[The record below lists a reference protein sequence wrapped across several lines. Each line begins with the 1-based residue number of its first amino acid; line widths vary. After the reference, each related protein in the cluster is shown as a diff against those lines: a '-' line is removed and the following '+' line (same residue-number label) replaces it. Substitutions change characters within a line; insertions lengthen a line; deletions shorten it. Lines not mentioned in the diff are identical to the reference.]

1 MNRKTSDYPNEIL
14 KNNIETITN
23 DHDDENVYEI
33 KIYRKQSGEKGC
45 FRIFTGGCW
54 KYVCRDEGCMKIPIY
69 NHKGEKRGLYC
80 SIHKK
85 PGMINVKNKQCTEEG
100 CMKQP
105 SYNHKGEKGGLYCWI
120 HKKEGMID
128 VKNKQCTEEGCMKQ
142 SLYNHEGE
150 KRGLYCSIHK
160 KEGMIDVMNK
170 RCAEES
176 CMKIPIYNHKWEKRG
191 LYCSIHKKEGMINVK
206 DKRCAEESCM
216 KIPIYNH
223 KGEKRGLYCS
233 IHKKEGMI
241 DVMNKRCNGYLCDT
255 FAINK
260 YDGYCIRCYIH
271 MFPDKP
277 VSRNF
282 KTKETAVV
290 NHIKQTFPNH
300 DWVCDKQVLGGCSK
314 KRPDMYCDF
323 GYQIVIIEIDEEQHN
338 TYESSCESKRCMEI
352 SKDFHHRPLI
362 FLRFNPD
369 KYKNRDGDLI
379 RSCWSYNSNGISVV
393 SKNKKKEWN
402 NRLETLS
409 THIDFWTNP
418 KNKSEKTV
426 QIIELFFDGY

>member
-1 MNRKTSDYPNEIL
+1 MEHSVKPNHDILSVGTILNRKTLDNAIKIL
-14 KNNIETITN
+14 ENDIETVTN
-23 DHDDENVYEI
+23 DHDDENVYEN
-33 KIYRKQSGEKGC
+33 KIYKKQSGEEGC
-45 FRIFTGGCW
+45 FRIFTRGYW
-54 KYVCRDEGCMKIPIY
+54 KYV
-69 NHKGEKRGLYC
+69 
-80 SIHKK
+80 
-85 PGMINVKNKQCTEEG
+85 CTEEG

-105 SYNHKGEKGGLYCWI
+105 NYNHEGENGGLYCGT

-128 VKNKQCTEEGCMKQ
+128 
-142 SLYNHEGE
+142 
-150 KRGLYCSIHK
+150 I
-160 KEGMIDVMNK
+160 I
-170 RCAEES
+170 
-176 CMKIPIYNHKWEKRG
+176 
-191 LYCSIHKKEGMINVK
+191 
-206 DKRCAEESCM
+206 
-216 KIPIYNH
+216 
-223 KGEKRGLYCS
+223 
-233 IHKKEGMI
+233 
-241 DVMNKRCNGYLCDT
+241 NKRCNGYLCDT
-255 FAINK
+255 FAMNK

-271 MFPDKP
+271 LFPDKP

-323 GYQIVIIEIDEEQHN
+323 GYQIVIIEIDEEQHS

-369 KYKNRDGDLI
+369 KYKNRDGGLI

>member
-1 MNRKTSDYPNEIL
+1 MLIHDTLAIEPTPLMNEKTSDDPIEIL
-14 KNNIETITN
+14 ENYIETVTN
-23 DHDDENVYEI
+23 DHNDENVYEN
-33 KIYRKQSGEKGC
+33 KIYKKQSGEEGC
-45 FRIFTGGCW
+45 FRIFTRGCW
-54 KYVCRDEGCMKIPIY
+54 KSV
-69 NHKGEKRGLYC
+69 
-80 SIHKK
+80 
-85 PGMINVKNKQCTEEG
+85 CTEEG
-100 CMKQP
+100 CMKRP
-105 SYNHKGEKGGLYCWI
+105 SYNHEGEKTPLYCGT

-128 VKNKQCTEEGCMKQ
+128 V
-142 SLYNHEGE
+142 
-150 KRGLYCSIHK
+150 I
-160 KEGMIDVMNK
+160 
-170 RCAEES
+170 
-176 CMKIPIYNHKWEKRG
+176 
-191 LYCSIHKKEGMINVK
+191 
-206 DKRCAEESCM
+206 
-216 KIPIYNH
+216 
-223 KGEKRGLYCS
+223 
-233 IHKKEGMI
+233 
-241 DVMNKRCNGYLCDT
+241 NKRCNGYLCDT

-271 MFPDKP
+271 LFPDKP

-369 KYKNRDGDLI
+369 KYKNRDGGLI

-402 NRLETLS
+402 HRLETLS

-426 QIIELFFDGY
+426 QIIELFFDEY